1 MFIKKTF
8 FLFAL
13 FFSIVNNA
21 QKKIELSPLS
31 KISVLT
37 IGTEEELSSKF
48 GHSAFRIQD
57 PTLGIDVTY
66 NYGMFDFNAPNFY
79 LKFTTGKLPYR
90 LARHSFDNFM
100 YSYKIENRWVKEQM
114 LNLNLKEKNALLQFL
129 ENNLLP
135 ENKYYKYDFLFD
147 NCATKIPDVLK
158 KVVGEN
164 LKPSYN
170 HLKNQSSFR
179 ELIHISL
186 ETNEWSTFG
195 IDLALGSVIDKKA
208 APEEYQFLPIY
219 VYHQLEHTSKKDN
232 TPLVSKTE
240 MILKTKEKEKTNVFI
255 LSPFFWF
262 GLFFIL
268 VTALTIK
275 DYSTNKRT
283 KWLDFIIFFST
294 GIAGILILFLWLGT
308 DHNAT
313 AWNFNILWAFPFNLY
328 VAFVF
333 RKNNLPNWVK
343 IYLIT
348 LLSLIL
354 ISLFIWAAKI
364 QIFSI
369 IIVFVLLSLVIRY
382 LYLLFHLRRRN
393 D

>member
-1 MFIKKTF
+1 MFIKKLF
-8 FLFAL
+8 FLFVL
-13 FFSIVNNA
+13 FFSIINNA
-21 QKKIELSPLS
+21 QKKIELTPLS
-31 KISVLT
+31 KVSVLT

-90 LARHSFDNFM
+90 LARHSFENFM
-100 YSYKIENRWVKEQM
+100 YSYKIENRWVKEQT
-114 LNLNLKEKNALLQFL
+114 LNLNLKEKNTLLQFL

-147 NCATKIPDVLK
+147 NCATKIPEVLK
-158 KVVGEN
+158 KITNED
-164 LKPSYN
+164 LKPSN
-170 HLKNQSSFR
+170 SHLKKESTFR
-179 ELIHISL
+179 QLIHESL
-186 ETNEWSTFG
+186 DTNEWSTFG
-195 IDLALGSVIDKKA
+195 IDLALGSVIDIKA
-208 APEEYQFLPIY
+208 TSKEHLFLPIY
-219 VYHQLEHTSKKDN
+219 VYHQLENTSKKDN

-240 MILKTKEKEKTNVFI
+240 MILKTKAQEKNNIFL

-262 GLFFIL
+262 GLLFIL
-268 VTALTIK
+268 VTLLTIK
-275 DYSTNKRT
+275 DYSTKKRT
-283 KWLDFIIFFST
+283 KWLDTLLFFST
-294 GIAGILILFLWLGT
+294 GIAGLLILFLWFGT

-313 AWNFNILWAFPFNLY
+313 ARNFNILWAFPLNLY
-328 VAFVF
+328 VAFVL
-333 RKNNLPNWVK
+333 RKKSLPDWIK

-364 QIFSI
+364 QVFSI
-369 IIVFVLLSLVIRY
+369 ILIFILLSLVIRY

>member
-1 MFIKKTF
+1 M
-8 FLFAL
+8 FAL